1 MRELACCRSEPEC
14 VLCPLRPENAGRSLK
29 ELALAGLR
37 ANLGNGGLGPSPP
50 N

>member
-14 VLCPLRPENAGRSLK
+14 VLCPLRPENAHRSLK

-37 ANLGNGGLGPSPP
+37 GHLREAGVDP
-50 N
+50 